1 MRSKN
6 TLRSAALVLLLA
18 LSLSL
23 FACSSMSPIKSREGE
38 LDVVGKIGRFD
49 VYYEELRYITVNCK
63 KDMEIIYG
71 ESIWDDA
78 EKAALYRDELYERVG
93 KGIASDYYG
102 VLALADILYS
112 AGGGADAML
121 ASSDIKKSVQTS
133 IDETVTEAGGK
144 KEYRAALEEN
154 AMTDHLYRFYTTVD
168 KIANELFFIARD
180 DLALLD
186 DTDDYAKEY
195 MHSDKFIRT
204 NHVYLEGRTEKN
216 RTLAAE
222 IEKKL
227 RESDNP
233 EAELILLKGRYCADW
248 KMTTTHGYYFA
259 AGNSDCG
266 EEYENAAFAMREG
279 EISGVIESDTGYYV
293 IMRLPKEESYMTESF
308 DEFKTQIIG
317 TDFNDLIDDQSA
329 KLSYEPNEYG
339 KSVDLVT
346 LK

>member
-180 DLALLD
+180 DLGLLD

-248 KMTTTHGYYFA
+248 KMTTTHAYYFA
-259 AGNSDCG
+259 RGNSGCG
-266 EEYENAAFAMREG
+266 ESYEDTAFALKVG
-279 EISGVIESDTGYYV
+279 EISDVIESDTGYYV
-293 IMRLPKEESYMTESF
+293 IMRLPKEEDYMKECF
-308 DEFKTQIIG
+308 DDFKTQIIG
-317 TDFNDLIDDQSA
+317 TDFNDSIEA
-329 KLSYEPNEYG
+329 KRAEMTFTANEYG
-339 KSVDLVT
+339 ASIDLVSLT
-346 LK
+346 